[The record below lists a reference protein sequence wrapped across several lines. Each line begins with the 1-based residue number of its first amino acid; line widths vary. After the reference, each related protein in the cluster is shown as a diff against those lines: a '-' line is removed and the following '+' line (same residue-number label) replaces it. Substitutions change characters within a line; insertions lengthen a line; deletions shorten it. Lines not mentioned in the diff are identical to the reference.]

1 MFLFFCYLVSVE
13 SNVLILSETET
24 SLEIQYEVLMEILH
38 YSRTQQNATERTPLS
53 NFDEKY

>member
-1 MFLFFCYLVSVE
+1 MFLFFCYLVSGE
-13 SNVLILSETET
+13 SNVLTLSETET

-53 NFDEKY
+53 NFGEKY

>member
-13 SNVLILSETET
+13 SNVLTLSETET

-53 NFDEKY
+53 NFGEKY